1 MQLSKAHSY
10 YITLKLCFFQ
20 RAKSKEQR
28 AKSKE
33 QRAKSKEFFFC
44 SCSFPSF
51 TQGLAIS
58 KTKVFLK
65 LHH

>member
-33 QRAKSKEFFFC
+33 QRAKSFFSVAVAFQAL
-44 SCSFPSF
+44 P
-51 TQGLAIS
+51 
-58 KTKVFLK
+58 KV
-65 LHH
+65 